1 MKCSVLILCALVYS
15 FNAFNQ
21 TIFAE
26 FTTDTSRINDH
37 MRERISKELWYIN
50 GQEMRY
56 DGKTIKIK
64 VNPDKFDTIVYY
76 RQNQKRYDTVLCNV
90 ATPNKYMLI
99 YNECCGFF
107 NIRSKT
113 KRINNS
119 VLFRLENKDEKHIY
133 LGSVGMTGILVNENN
148 SESIFDFCRSA
159 MASPLTIVSLYQVEE
174 CNSEIDENI
183 EDCDIDICLWPEKG
197 YKSLEFEEEEY
208 GNFIRKSRKMGFNW
222 IGLNS
227 DPLIVTYDPITNK
240 ITYN

>member
-76 RQNQKRYDTVLCNV
+76 RQNQKITLGQFRL
-90 ATPNKYMLI
+90 
-99 YNECCGFF
+99 
-107 NIRSKT
+107 
-113 KRINNS
+113 
-119 VLFRLENKDEKHIY
+119 VLFLRVQSPQAMLPY
-133 LGSVGMTGILVNENN
+133 CLQTTLGQSHFQNPRIGFGKT
-148 SESIFDFCRSA
+148 
-159 MASPLTIVSLYQVEE
+159 PLMRQALH
-174 CNSEIDENI
+174 
-183 EDCDIDICLWPEKG
+183 L
-197 YKSLEFEEEEY
+197 
-208 GNFIRKSRKMGFNW
+208 
-222 IGLNS
+222 
-227 DPLIVTYDPITNK
+227 
-240 ITYN
+240 